1 MNFTTPIPISKYSN
15 PIDYNSKIVLLGSCF
30 SENMGAK
37 FDYFQFQNTNNPFG
51 IIFNP
56 ISIENLINRA
66 INQDFFTENDMF
78 FHNQKWQSFDVHS
91 ALSHTNK
98 TDLRNQ
104 LNQLLTDF
112 YIQIQT
118 ATHIIITYGTSWVY
132 HHKLSK
138 KIVANC
144 HKVPQNQFNK
154 TLLSTEIIQKSIK
167 NTLLSIQK
175 INPNVKFIFTVSPVR
190 HIKDGFVE
198 NQVSK
203 AHLISSIYKMLQSEI
218 YNLQSKKVP
227 PSIAEGAYFPSY
239 EIMNDEL
246 RDYRFYGP
254 DMLHPSPVAIDFI
267 WQQFAENYIS
277 PQAQTTM
284 QSICNIQ
291 KSIAHKPFAAT
302 TASHQQFLSK
312 LENKINNL
320 RF

>member
-30 SENMGAK
+30 SENIAEK
-37 FDYFQFQNTNNPFG
+37 FDYFQFQNTSNPFG

-56 ISIENLINRA
+56 ISIENLINKA
-66 INQDFFTENDMF
+66 INQDFFTENDLF

-91 ALSHTNK
+91 ELSHTNK
-98 TDLRNQ
+98 TDLLNQ

-112 YIQIQT
+112 YTQIQA

-132 HHKLSK
+132 QHKLSN

-154 TLLSTEIIQKSIK
+154 ILLSTEIIEKSIK
-167 NTLLSIQK
+167 NTQQIIQK
-175 INPNVKFIFTVSPVR
+175 FDSNCTFIFTVSPVR
-190 HIKDGFVE
+190 HIKDGFIE

-203 AHLISSIYKMLQSEI
+203 AHLLSSIYKSIQYEI
-218 YNLQSKKVP
+218 CNRTTELSQLNTT
-227 PSIAEGAYFPSY
+227 YFPSY
-239 EIMNDEL
+239 EILMDEL
-246 RDYRFYGP
+246 RDYRFYAP
-254 DMLHPSPVAIDFI
+254 DMIHPSPIAIDYI
-267 WQQFAENYIS
+267 WQQFAKNYIS
-277 PQAQTTM
+277 PHAQTTM

-291 KSIAHKPFAAT
+291 KSIAHKPFDAT
-302 TASHQQFLSK
+302 TASHQHFLSK